1 MKYMALLVFLSVL
14 DIMSTHIGF
23 GVGAREANPMME
35 HPINTWWGMGLKV
48 VLTLLVAYSLV
59 YKRDL
64 FNRVNAEVW
73 HPRTKKQI
81 RFILKSLTAT
91 MTAIVVMMTLVIM
104 WNVAVII
111 YLVSV

>member
-1 MKYMALLVFLSVL
+1 MKYMSLLVFLSVL

-35 HPINTWWGMGLKV
+35 TPINTWWGMGLKV

-59 YKRDL
+59 YKWKL
-64 FNRVNAEVW
+64 FTRIYGEVW
-73 HPRTKKQI
+73 QPHTKNQVRII
-81 RFILKSLTAT
+81 RKTLKFT
-91 MTAIVVMMTLVIM
+91 MTAIVVIMSLVIM